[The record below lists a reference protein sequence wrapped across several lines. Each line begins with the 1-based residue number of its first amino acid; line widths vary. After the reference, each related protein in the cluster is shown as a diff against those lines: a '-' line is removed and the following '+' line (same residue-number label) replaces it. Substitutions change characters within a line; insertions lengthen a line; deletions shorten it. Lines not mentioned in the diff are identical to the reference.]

1 MENNVESIG
10 MESLSPLRKAI
21 MEIIRNED
29 EGNLQ
34 TAVLIWKSA
43 DDEEIGY
50 YYVGR
55 KEDAFYL
62 TEIAK
67 HAILNSALSGDDNP
81 FNEERSYTIDPEEEE

>member
-1 MENNVESIG
+1 MESIG
-10 MESLSPLRKAI
+10 VETLSPLRKAI

-34 TAVLIWKSA
+34 TAVLIWKEA
-43 DDEEIGY
+43 DNEDIGY

-62 TEIAK
+62 TEIVK

-81 FNEERSYTIDPEEEE
+81 FGEERSYTLDPDEE

>member
-10 MESLSPLRKAI
+10 VETLSPLRKAI
-21 MEIIRNED
+21 TDIIRNED

-34 TAVLIWKSA
+34 TAVLIWKEA
-43 DDEEIGY
+43 DEGDIGY

-81 FNEERSYTIDPEEEE
+81 FNEERSYTLDPDDD